1 MKHASSPARPLVL
14 HGLKLSGHS
23 HRAELFLS
31 LLGLPYRF
39 IEVDF
44 AGGALQRPDFLAL
57 NPYAQVP
64 VLEDGETVIA
74 DSVAIL
80 VYLASRYAPG
90 RWLPADALG
99 QARVQR
105 WLSVAQGPLAY
116 GAAAARLITVFGAD
130 FRAEEVIARAHRML
144 GVMEQALA
152 GCAWLAGDTPS
163 LADVA
168 LYSYV
173 DLAPEGNVS
182 LQAYPNVQAWL
193 ARIEALPGFLPMPHT
208 AVGLRA

>member
-1 MKHASSPARPLVL
+1 MNPSSSPTRTRVL
-14 HGLKLSGHS
+14 HGLRMSGHS

-44 AGGALQRPDFLAL
+44 AGGALQHPDFLAL
-57 NPYAQVP
+57 NPYGQVP
-64 VLEDGETVIA
+64 VLEDGEIVIA

-80 VYLASRYAPG
+80 VYLAGRYAPG

-144 GVMEQALA
+144 GVMELALT
-152 GCAWLAGDTPS
+152 GRVWLVGDAPS

-182 LQAYPNVQAWL
+182 LHSYPSVQAWL